1 MPNPES
7 VAVNRKFE
15 QYRES
20 RDRRV
25 REQLILDHRWIAE
38 RCAAR
43 FARRGEQFDDL
54 LQVALLGLV
63 KAVDRFD
70 PGRGTTFPGYAMP
83 TVTGELRRHFRDHT
97 WSMSVSRRS
106 KDLLTAMNA
115 AIEALNHRN
124 GRAPTVVEVAREL
137 NVDHETVLETL
148 EARAAY
154 HPRSLYRPD
163 QPAEHAQDSEC
174 RLGEEDEALVEAPMR
189 VSVLSATRR
198 LDPRS
203 RRIVLWRFYEGC
215 TQREI
220 GERLGI
226 GQVQVSR
233 LLRAALGQ
241 IRAEFGEV

>member
-7 VAVNRKFE
+7 AAVIEKFE
-15 QYRES
+15 RCRAS
-20 RDRRV
+20 DDKRIRD
-25 REQLILDHRWIAE
+25 ELILDHQWIAE

-43 FARRGEQFDDL
+43 FARRGEPFDDL
-54 LQVALLGLV
+54 LQVALLALV

-70 PGRGTTFPGYAMP
+70 PGRGFTFPSYAMP
-83 TVTGELRRHFRDHT
+83 TVMGELRRHFRDHT
-97 WSMSVSRRS
+97 WSMSVPRRS
-106 KDLLTAMNA
+106 KDLLTPMNA
-115 AIEALNHRN
+115 AIEVLNQRN
-124 GRAPTVVEVAREL
+124 GRAPTVAEVAQEL
-137 NVDHETVLETL
+137 NVDTEAVLETL

-154 HPRSLYRPD
+154 HPRSIHQPD
-163 QPAEHAQDSEC
+163 HHAEQAREAD
-174 RLGEEDEALVEAPMR
+174 RTLGEEDDDLVDTPTR

-198 LDPRS
+198 LDARS

-241 IRAEFGEV
+241 IRADFGEI